1 MIAVKSDTIC
11 KLRTRR
17 DVLILHHN
25 TLKICQARKRQ
36 SGYATIRSVYVS
48 SKNPQ
53 ARNRNRCHWRKTT
66 NVAKGPWYRRPIFR
80 LMPCSLGLGAGLG
93 LSQKLRNSFRH
104 RRASSA
110 RDQVANANGTSI
122 VCLKTKTSVGLMVQ
136 CEQCKDWFHPV
147 CVGWGDKEVRE
158 LSTYYCADCILVIE

>member
-25 TLKICQARKRQ
+25 ALKICQARKRQ

-48 SKNPQ
+48 SQNPQ

-122 VCLKTKTSVGLMVQ
+122 VCLKPKLPWVLWYNVSSVKIGFTPSVWDGEIRRSGNCQHTTALTAS
-136 CEQCKDWFHPV
+136 W
-147 CVGWGDKEVRE
+147 
-158 LSTYYCADCILVIE
+158 S